1 MIETQT
7 TRRAI
12 LVLGM
17 HRSGTSAVT
26 RVVNLLGAQLG
37 NRMLPPAADNESGF
51 WENADIVR
59 IDNALLSA
67 LGREWQDL
75 RPLPEDW
82 MQGDAAKAARNA
94 LVETLGEQF
103 HGDALWAVKDPRMC
117 LLLPLWLDVLRELD
131 VEPSIL
137 LVVRHPTEVAQS
149 LQTRDGLPLPQSL
162 WLWLRYTV
170 EAEHATRGLPR
181 AVVSYPSL
189 LEDWRGAM
197 KRAAAAMRID
207 WPNPMDTTEGVVDAF
222 LDTGRRHYEFDA
234 TDNADLPPAV
244 REIHAALLAAE
255 HEGSGWSTVKRITD
269 EYVEAESL
277 FGFGLEAAYAA
288 GEKASPG
295 DGAVVR
301 ELISSLAANVLDEVP
316 SEPAALPKVE
326 DAAKLYWQRGDDTF
340 GESRAATIEHGGMA
354 VPTRFFFRLP
364 DGVRFDSVRF
374 DPSLLPGQFEVF
386 GLRVNGQPIDDIGS
400 RVLQVHQHRLPSNG
414 PQHVRLLGLD
424 GDPWVRLD
432 LHDCQ
437 AEDGGPMEIEISCRH
452 ESARGWVRNIIDD
465 AVASGMASAV
475 QTMSNAVAMNLD
487 AIRGGH
493 DRQIQ
498 AVAEQQGRMDA
509 HVARIEQKLF
519 DLADRSAQQEASTT
533 QALIEQQERMGA
545 HMARIEQNLMELSDR
560 SARHEASMTQALT
573 KAAAVN
579 FDAIRAGHDRQMQ
592 AVAGQRGRIDAH
604 VARIEQSQ
612 LNLSERYTRH
622 EALMM
627 QALTDAMAANLKAV
641 EQEHEV
647 MTHMVGECQSRMD
660 AQIATTNQNLARNL
674 QQLGQ
679 VETTIKAVLDRLLEG
694 VTVILGNQNLS
705 LWQRLRR
712 K

>member
-1 MIETQT
+1 MSETQAK
-7 TRRAI
+7 RRAI

-17 HRSGTSAVT
+17 HRSGTSAAT

-37 NRMLPPAADNESGF
+37 DRMLASAADNESGF
-51 WENADIVR
+51 WEHADIVR

-67 LGREWQDL
+67 LGRDWHDL
-75 RPLPEDW
+75 RPLPEGW
-82 MQGDAAKAARNA
+82 MHGEAAKAARAA

-131 VEPSIL
+131 VEPRIL
-137 LVVRHPTEVAQS
+137 LVVRHPMEVAHS
-149 LQTRDGLPLPQSL
+149 LQARDGLPLPQSL

-170 EAEHATRGLPR
+170 AAEHATRALPR
-181 AVVSYPSL
+181 AVVGYPSL

-207 WPNPMDTTEGVVDAF
+207 WPNPVDTTGGVIDAF
-222 LDTGRRHYEFDA
+222 LNASRRHHERDA
-234 TDNADLPPAV
+234 TDNADLPLAV
-244 REIHAALLAAE
+244 RGMHAALLAAE
-255 HEGSGWSTVKRITD
+255 HEGSGWATAKRITD

-301 ELISSLAANVLDEVP
+301 ELMSSLAASVLDEVP
-316 SEPAALPKVE
+316 SEPAALPKVR
-326 DAAKLYWQRGDDTF
+326 DVAKLYWQRGDDAF
-340 GESRAATIEHGGMA
+340 NEAFAAMIEHAGMA

-374 DPSLLPGQFEVF
+374 DPSLLSGQFEVF
-386 GLRVNGQPIDDIGS
+386 GLRVNGQPIDDIAS

-414 PQHVRLLGLD
+414 PQHVRVLSLD
-424 GDPWVRLD
+424 GDPWVRFD

-437 AEDGGPMEIEISCRH
+437 AEGAGPMEIEISCRY
-452 ESARGWVRNIIDD
+452 ESARDWVRSIIDV
-465 AVASGMASAV
+465 AVVSGMASTV
-475 QTMSNAVAMNLD
+475 QTMTNAAAVNLD
-487 AIRGGH
+487 AIRSGH

-498 AVAEQQGRMDA
+498 AVAEQQERMDA
-509 HVARIEQKLF
+509 HVARIEQKLK
-519 DLADRSAQQEASTT
+519 D
-533 QALIEQQERMGA
+533 
-545 HMARIEQNLMELSDR
+545 LSDYCV
-560 SARHEASMTQALT
+560 RHEASTMQALT

-579 FDAIRAGHDRQMQ
+579 LDAIRSGYDRQMQ
-592 AVAGQRGRIDAH
+592 AVAEQQERMDAH

-612 LNLSERYTRH
+612 LNLSERCAQH
-622 EALMM
+622 EALTVR
-627 QALTDAMAANLKAV
+627 ALTDAMAANLKAV

-647 MTHMVGECQSRMD
+647 MTRMVGECQSRVD
-660 AQIATTNQNLARNL
+660 AQAATTNQNLARNL
-674 QQLGQ
+674 QQVVQ
-679 VETTIKAVLDRLLEG
+679 VEATIKVLLDRMLEG
-694 VTVILGNQNLS
+694 MAVILDNQNHS
-705 LWQRLRR
+705 FWRRLRR